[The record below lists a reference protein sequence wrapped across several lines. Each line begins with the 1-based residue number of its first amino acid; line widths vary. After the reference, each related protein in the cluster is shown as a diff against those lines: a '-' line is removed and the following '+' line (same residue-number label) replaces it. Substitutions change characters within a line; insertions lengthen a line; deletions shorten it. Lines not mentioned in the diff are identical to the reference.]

1 MSAIVKAADRF
12 VETEIDGEIVLMRL
26 ADSDFYSLRD
36 SGRAIWQAIDGLRD
50 RDALLAALAADYEA
64 PRAQLATDLDAFLA
78 DLRDAGLLA
87 RG

>member
-1 MSAIVKAADRF
+1 MSAIIKAAERF

-26 ADSDFYSLRD
+26 ADGDFYSLRD

>member
-1 MSAIVKAADRF
+1 
-12 VETEIDGEIVLMRL
+12 MRL
-26 ADSDFYSLRD
+26 ADGDFYSLRD

-50 RDALLAALAADYEA
+50 RDALLAALAASYEA
-64 PRAQLATDLDAFLA
+64 PHAQLATDLDAFLA